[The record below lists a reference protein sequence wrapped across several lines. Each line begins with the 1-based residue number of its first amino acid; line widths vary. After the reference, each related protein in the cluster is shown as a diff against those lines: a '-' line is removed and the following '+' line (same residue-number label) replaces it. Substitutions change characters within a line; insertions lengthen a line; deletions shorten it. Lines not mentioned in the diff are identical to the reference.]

1 MARQVNEE
9 LFMQVHELRKKGLS
23 QSRIADI
30 VGASDVRQIQRYCS
44 KDWLEQRPK
53 LLSLLETSDEPDSE
67 TLMGRASN
75 RLEYLCTGGD
85 HTWLYD
91 ERYEGWAYES
101 ELAPLFVPWK
111 DGGGGYVIPRDK
123 RTCWFCGHI
132 SYV

>member
-30 VGASDVRQIQRYCS
+30 VGASDVRQIQRYFS
-44 KDWLEQRPK
+44 KNWLEQRPK

-85 HTWLYD
+85 HTWLND
-91 ERYEGWAYES
+91 ERYEGWAYEN